1 MDIRLIANYDCITG
15 EGPLWHPLEKR
26 LYWADIN
33 TARIFRYDPASDK
46 HEQVSSGEHL
56 GGFTIQ
62 ADGKLLLF
70 GRNGSVRTW
79 QEGVIETIVDH
90 IEGEEGCTFNDVIA
104 DPKGRVFCGT
114 LPGKGHLGSLYRLD
128 LDGSVTRL
136 FGGIGCSNG
145 MGFTADLKQMYY
157 TDSTAGK
164 IYVFDY
170 DVESGALSNRRDLVS
185 VDIKTEGLPDGL
197 TVDTDGNIWSA
208 RWDGNSVFKFAPD
221 GTQLDRIYFTAR
233 KCSSVTFGGDDL
245 MDMYVTTAIGAE
257 GKEGEGE
264 GAGGLFC
271 VRPGVRGVPEYFSRI
286 KL

>member
-1 MDIRLIANYDCITG
+1 MDIKLIANYDCICG
-15 EGPLWHPLEKR
+15 EAPLWHPMEHR

-33 TARIFRYDPASDK
+33 TARIFRYEPATGK
-46 HEQVSSGEHL
+46 HEQVSEGEPL

-79 QEGVIETIVDH
+79 RGGVIETIVEQV
-90 IEGEEGCTFNDVIA
+90 EGEEGCTFNDVIA
-104 DPKGRVFCGT
+104 DPQGRVFCGT
-114 LPGKGHLGSLYRLD
+114 MPGRGHLGSLYRLD
-128 LDGSVTRL
+128 TDGSITRL
-136 FGGIGCSNG
+136 LSGIGCSNG
-145 MGFTADLKQMYY
+145 MGFSLDLKRMYY
-157 TDSTAGK
+157 TDSTPGK

-170 DVESGALSNRRDLVS
+170 DVDTGAITNQRDLVS
-185 VDIKTEGLPDGL
+185 IDTATEGVPDGM
-197 TVDTDGNIWSA
+197 TVDADGNIWSA
-208 RWDGNSVFKFAPD
+208 RWDGSSVYKYAPD
-221 GTQLDRIYFTAR
+221 GTQLDRIFLPAK

-257 GKEGEGE
+257 GKEGQGE

-271 VRPGVRGVPEYFSRI
+271 LRPGVKGVPEFYSRI